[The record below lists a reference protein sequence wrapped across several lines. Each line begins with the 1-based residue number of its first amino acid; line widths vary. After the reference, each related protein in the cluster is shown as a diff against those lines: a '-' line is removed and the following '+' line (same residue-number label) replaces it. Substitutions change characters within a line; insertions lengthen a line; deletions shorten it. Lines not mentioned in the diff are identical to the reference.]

1 LAHVFFCNLFFCMKN
16 FNVVLNNVALLKKV
30 CENARF
36 TSKNNKCVEGNVKK
50 TQQDPAPPRK
60 NGRIQ

>member
-1 LAHVFFCNLFFCMKN
+1 MKN